1 MDNTFC
7 KIENYN
13 VENKNIDQYILTD
26 KFKQPLQ
33 CNKLKNTC
41 FIQNFKQIIDNP
53 ILIQIKKESDS
64 IFDDTK
70 IPCTIKKD

>member
-41 FIQNFKQIIDNP
+41 FISFV
-53 ILIQIKKESDS
+53 
-64 IFDDTK
+64 
-70 IPCTIKKD
+70 